1 MKNRRKKHINKNDLK
16 RSENSLSIVLNS
28 LPQAHTILN
37 LLLTITFK
45 MQIKSINQSITS
57 GVPNRIS

>member
-28 LPQAHTILN
+28 LPQAHNTQSFTYHHFQN
-37 LLLTITFK
+37 ANK
-45 MQIKSINQSITS
+45 INQSIYH
-57 GVPNRIS
+57 